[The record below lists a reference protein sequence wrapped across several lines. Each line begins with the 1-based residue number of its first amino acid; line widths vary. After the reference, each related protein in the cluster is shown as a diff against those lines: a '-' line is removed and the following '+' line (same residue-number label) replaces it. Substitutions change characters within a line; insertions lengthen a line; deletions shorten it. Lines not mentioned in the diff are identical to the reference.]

1 MSCRAVI
8 GDGYHP
14 RVHRRQSLDYASLA
28 LIWGVS
34 FVLVLN
40 VVGAFGWVGAV
51 TLRALIASAILVA
64 IAGATRRRLAFG
76 DAWVP
81 LAVVGAT
88 TVAGQLLGL
97 SFATPR
103 IGTAMAAIFVGTI
116 PLFSMVIGHA
126 WGIERIGP
134 SARLGLV
141 LGFGGI
147 VLLVGFPV
155 VPVTGAFVLGCLS
168 SVLGSVSAAFGSN
181 YARRHLRAVGSWE
194 QTIGAFFFG
203 GLMTLPLLI
212 VVPVPTQPRP
222 LDFLSLVL
230 LAGLCSS
237 LAYVLYFRLVAEV
250 GATLAISVEFAVTAI
265 AVVVGAVLL
274 GEQLSV
280 VQLIGGAVIIAGCSL
295 VLGII
300 PGRRIGRSGAPA
312 DPPVWPDVS

>member
-1 MSCRAVI
+1 MRWLPSTGA
-8 GDGYHP
+8 
-14 RVHRRQSLDYASLA
+14 RRRSLDYASLA
-28 LIWGVS
+28 PIWGVS

-51 TLRALIASAILVA
+51 TFRALVASAILVA
-64 IAGATRRRLAFG
+64 IAAATRRRLAFG
-76 DAWVP
+76 RAWLP

-88 TVAGQLLGL
+88 TVAGQLIGL

-168 SVLGSVSAAFGSN
+168 SVFGSVSAAFGSN

-194 QTIGAFFFG
+194 QTIGAFLFG

-212 VVPVPTQPRP
+212 VEPVPTQPRP
-222 LDFLSLVL
+222 LDFLYLVL

-250 GATLAISVEFAVTAI
+250 GATLAISVEFAVAAI
-265 AVVVGAVLL
+265 AVGVGAVLL

-280 VQLIGGAVIIAGCSL
+280 VQLVGGAVIIAGCSL

-300 PGRRIGRSGAPA
+300 PGRRIGPSAAPA